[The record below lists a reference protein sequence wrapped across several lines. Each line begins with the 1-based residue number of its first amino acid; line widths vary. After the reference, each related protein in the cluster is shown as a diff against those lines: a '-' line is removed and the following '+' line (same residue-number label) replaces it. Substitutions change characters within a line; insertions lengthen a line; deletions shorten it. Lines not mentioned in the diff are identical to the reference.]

1 MIEIK
6 NLKLNINNIDILNE
20 LSFDIPDNA
29 VMCILGNKNSG
40 KSSIFKVLTGTYKNY
55 YGEVLYNGI
64 DINDLSEC
72 KIDILHDT
80 REKDPDITVNEYLN
94 FYGSIYGKENNDELD
109 AYINDMLRKFSL
121 MSYKYT
127 SLDQID
133 NENYKLVELI
143 RISINDPDILLFD
156 NLFSS
161 DNADFNEKLLE
172 YIKGLIGKK
181 TLVFA
186 SRSLNHIEGIVTHL
200 AVLENG
206 NLVACGKKE
215 DVYKKAELS
224 NKIELEVIDKMQDA
238 VEVLKKNPDVTNIVY
253 NDKIISF
260 SIVANITYSNTR
272 NQVEAAI
279 LKELVD
285 NDIEVYSFKKQRVR
299 FEQLFGRLKG

>member
-94 FYGSIYGKENNDELD
+94 FYGSIYGKENNDEMD

>member
-6 NLKLNINNIDILNE
+6 SLKLNINNIDILNE

-29 VMCILGNKNSG
+29 VMCILGNRNSG
-40 KSSIFKVLTGTYKNY
+40 KSSLFKVLTGTYKNY
-55 YGEVLYNGI
+55 YGEVLYDGV
-64 DINDLSEC
+64 DINYLSDC
-72 KIDILHDT
+72 KIDILHET

-94 FYGSIYGKENNDELD
+94 FYGSIYGVENENELD
-109 AYINDMLRKFSL
+109 AYINDMLKKFSL

-143 RISINDPDILLFD
+143 RISINDPNVILFD

-161 DNADFNEKLLE
+161 DNVDFNEKLLE
-172 YIKGLIGKK
+172 HIKGLTGKK

-186 SRSLNHIEGIVTHL
+186 SRSLNHIEDIVTHL

-206 NLVACGKKE
+206 NLIACGRKE
-215 DVYKKAELS
+215 EVYKRAELS
-224 NKIELEVIDKMQDA
+224 NKIEIEVIDKMQEA
-238 VEVLKKNPDVTNIVY
+238 IEVLKNNSDVTNIVY

-260 SIVANITYSNTR
+260 SIVQSITYSSAR
-272 NQVEAAI
+272 NQVEAVI
-279 LKELVD
+279 LKELID
-285 NDIEVYSFKKQRVR
+285 NGIEVYSFKKQRVR
-299 FEQLFGRLKG
+299 FEQLFGRLKD